1 MFFFWIRINK
11 KCIVLHPTLL
21 YDVIN
26 HNFWAT
32 SAIPLWER
40 ASRSH
45 WCTSEPLSVSNLLIY
60 ITSLYILKDS
70 DEVIP
75 YYIHI
80 SNGMTVWCPLSL
92 STVSSACLLVL
103 LWSTEGWRQMTNK
116 KKDECGVLFS
126 ALHFAISLFFSENVF
141 VNSRN

>member
-11 KCIVLHPTLL
+11 KCIALLPMLL
-21 YDVIN
+21 YDVIK

-116 KKDECGVLFS
+116 KERRMWCTVHCIAFCI
-126 ALHFAISLFFSENVF
+126 LHSLSSFLRTSL
-141 VNSRN
+141 